1 MNDDFDYFISLES
14 NNCIDISNLLQDMC
28 LPVRIMNVLKSK
40 KFFSEKEFYDEVL
53 LLTSQYTSHYLFP
66 NDMVAFYPQV
76 LEKMALKDMMCYLSG
91 AKIYKGSTY
100 FIYYP
105 FIENLVNGKCYT
117 VKKRIQASMSYQDYF
132 PQDITSYEEWYYKLK
147 NAYFTTNGSDIIDF
161 YNLSVNCGNSCL
173 ELYELGNR
181 KKKGKMKYDISRL

>member
-66 NDMVAFYPQV
+66 NDIGSFLSTGFRKNGFKRYDV
-76 LEKMALKDMMCYLSG
+76 L
-91 AKIYKGSTY
+91 
-100 FIYYP
+100 FI
-105 FIENLVNGKCYT
+105 GC
-117 VKKRIQASMSYQDYF
+117 
-132 PQDITSYEEWYYKLK
+132 
-147 NAYFTTNGSDIIDF
+147 
-161 YNLSVNCGNSCL
+161 
-173 ELYELGNR
+173 
-181 KKKGKMKYDISRL
+181 

>member
-14 NNCIDISNLLQDMC
+14 NNCIDISNLLQNMC

-76 LEKMALKDMMCYLSG
+76 LEKIALKDMMCYL
-91 AKIYKGSTY
+91 
-100 FIYYP
+100 
-105 FIENLVNGKCYT
+105 
-117 VKKRIQASMSYQDYF
+117 
-132 PQDITSYEEWYYKLK
+132 
-147 NAYFTTNGSDIIDF
+147 
-161 YNLSVNCGNSCL
+161 
-173 ELYELGNR
+173 
-181 KKKGKMKYDISRL
+181 